1 MPSKTIRFDYFRVR
15 CARLTDNNV
24 TEIPIYELHP
34 LLDALTRMDVVDR
47 TYNYRGELARLQVV
61 NRHRIGPRSCW
72 ELQLLRLRQAQL
84 PGIANDDGEY
94 EIMELEDDEYVGEE
108 VSVLYDEQLSIM
120 VIQRNRNSLSPS
132 GIEEFLNLM
141 APDENIRLEPII
153 PREEALELK
162 NGDYIRSFNLS
173 IADIREMQLTDG
185 NSSSI
190 REIVASIRERYN
202 AISVSIKISLGQRGR
217 KSDSL
222 TLDEVAAAINDCSG
236 SNGVTRMV
244 LAKKDAEDARVE
256 VYDLIDK
263 RVSGYASCNYDREC
277 PITHTRVFPLIAENF
292 RGKVETLEN
301 ILA

>member
-15 CARLTDNNV
+15 CARLTDGNV
-24 TEIPIYELHP
+24 TELPIYLLHP
-34 LLDALTRMDVVDR
+34 LLDKMTRMDVVER
-47 TYNYRGELARLQVV
+47 TYDYRGELARLQVV
-61 NRHRIGPRSCW
+61 NRHRIDQRSCW

-84 PGIANDDGEY
+84 PGIATNDGEY

-108 VSVLYDEQLSIM
+108 VSVLYDEILSIL

-141 APDENIRLEPII
+141 APGENIRLEPII
-153 PREEALELK
+153 AKEEAMELK

-173 IADIREMQLTDG
+173 ISDIREMQLADTN
-185 NSSSI
+185 NSSL
-190 REIVASIRERYN
+190 REIISSLRKNYN

-217 KSDSL
+217 KEDSL
-222 TLDEVAAAINDCSG
+222 TLNEVATTINEYTG
-236 SNGVTRMV
+236 TNGVTKMI
-244 LAKKDAEDARVE
+244 LAKKEAEDARVE

-263 RVSGYASCNYDREC
+263 RVRGYATCDYKREC
-277 PITHTRVFPLIAENF
+277 PITHNRIFPLLEENF
-292 RGKVETLEN
+292 REKVIMLEN